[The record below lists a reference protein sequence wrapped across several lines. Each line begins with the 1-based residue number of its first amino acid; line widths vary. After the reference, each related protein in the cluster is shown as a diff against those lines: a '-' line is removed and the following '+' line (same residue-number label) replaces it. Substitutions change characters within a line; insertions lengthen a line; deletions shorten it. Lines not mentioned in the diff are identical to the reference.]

1 MINQLFLSSFKVSN
15 NDNQPESEHVD
26 TILTDNEDRE
36 PATEYSETESI
47 SSLVLGED
55 GTTLG
60 SKAVLSLNGT
70 ISKESEMI
78 REISIPPPGTGQKI
92 YEIDP
97 LLKSHKEHLDYR

>member
-1 MINQLFLSSFKVSN
+1 MSH
-15 NDNQPESEHVD
+15 NDKEPELEHID
-26 TILTDNEDRE
+26 TITTDKEDIE
-36 PATEYSETESI
+36 PATEYSEFESV
-47 SSLVLGED
+47 SSLVFGED

-60 SKAVLSLNGT
+60 SEVVLPLNGT
-70 ISKESEMI
+70 ISRESEMI